1 MKTAALLVAAIA
13 GGATGGFLVWAA
25 GDGGNEP
32 ARTTPLRITTPTER
46 EPDVSN
52 EILAALAEIDRRLA
66 KVEGRV
72 GLGPR
77 AAGDDGSD
85 FTDGGPGMSRGAPR
99 LEGAPA
105 MAKDPKRKAADVV
118 RGFVGKRFGPREFAW
133 LFKWLSD
140 YPGEIDETVAGL
152 QEAVEKDPTNPELQT
167 ALATALVG
175 KLVNATQPGP
185 AQGQVWGLANA
196 AYEAALRNDPEH
208 WQARSGQAFGT
219 SMIPGFLGQRP
230 KAIKQFEE
238 LRKRQESIA
247 PEKHFSQTYYRLGSL
262 YKEEGNV
269 EKAREIWQKGLDL
282 FPNNKDLKD
291 ALDVSTRK

>member
-1 MKTAALLVAAIA
+1 MKTAAILLAAIS
-13 GGATGGFLVWAA
+13 GGASGGFLVWVAS
-25 GDGGNEP
+25 DSGNEP
-32 ARTTPLRITTPTER
+32 ARITAPRTMTKRER
-46 EPDVSN
+46 EPGVSD
-52 EILAALAEIDRRLA
+52 EILAALSDIDRRLA

-77 AAGDDGSD
+77 ASGDDG
-85 FTDGGPGMSRGAPR
+85 TDYAEPQGLSPRAQPGESV
-99 LEGAPA
+99 PA
-105 MAKDPKRKAADVV
+105 MAKDPNRKAADVA
-118 RGFVGKRFGPREFAW
+118 GSFVGRPFGPAESNR
-133 LFKWLSD
+133 LFSWLSR

-152 QEAVEKDPTNPELQT
+152 QAAVDKDPTNPELQT

-196 AYEAALRNDPEH
+196 AYEAALKSDPEH
-208 WQARSGQAFGT
+208 WQARFGQAFGT
-219 SMIPGFLGQRP
+219 SMIPGFLGHRP

-238 LRKRQESIA
+238 LKKRQESFA
-247 PEKHFSQTYYRLGSL
+247 PESHFSQTYYRLGSL

-269 EKAREIWQKGLDL
+269 EKAREIWQKGLEL
-282 FPNNKDLKD
+282 FPNDTPLKD